1 MLPCSCSGGFAPTL
15 TVMVTRRLS
24 DAASIVGYDNKEA
37 SLENSWSP
45 SEKDAFVVPI
55 AQALVQKG
63 KSLAHL
69 CYECLSDSLNTLC
82 MNILCF
88 QTARSASNCCV

>member
-45 SEKDAFVVPI
+45 SEKDAFAVPI
-55 AQALVQKG
+55 A
-63 KSLAHL
+63 
-69 CYECLSDSLNTLC
+69 
-82 MNILCF
+82 
-88 QTARSASNCCV
+88 